1 MKKKRNC
8 TEFHRER
15 SIYHKM
21 KDSKMTYYI
30 FVLIQAAIFG
40 IGNVI
45 TKFAYTSI
53 TPFWCLFFRFGIALL
68 IFCLFWGKKMIAQLS
83 AARVSDWLP
92 AGLGAA
98 GAFIFSNVALDLTTA
113 TNVGFLMGLPVMF
126 TPMIAAVVLKRRYR
140 AGYIPVQI
148 AVVIGLYFLCS
159 NGGFFAFGAGEILA
173 LLTSVSSA
181 ISFVYGEKGLKN
193 LDAVTISAV
202 QTALAF
208 LGTIPGILIWE
219 RNMDFAAVEPAA
231 WMVVAYLASLCTVAA
246 FALQNVALSHISAS
260 MVSLLLCGEPL
271 FTAVL
276 AWFTLGERLSFTG
289 IIGGGV
295 IMACMFAGNYLEGK
309 YAQDEADGAEASV

>member
-1 MKKKRNC
+1 
-8 TEFHRER
+8 
-15 SIYHKM
+15 M

-68 IFCLFWGKKMIAQLS
+68 IFALFWGRNIITELR
-83 AARVSDWLP
+83 AAKLCDWLP
-92 AGLGAA
+92 SGLGAA

-126 TPMIAAVVLKRRYR
+126 TPVIAVVVLKRRYR
-140 AGYIPVQI
+140 AGYIPLQI
-148 AVVIGLYFLCS
+148 AVVMGLYFLCS
-159 NGGFFAFGAGEILA
+159 SGGSFAFGAGELLA
-173 LLTSVSSA
+173 LMTSISSA
-181 ISFVYGEKGLKN
+181 ICFVYGEKGLKN

-208 LGTIPGILIWE
+208 LGTIPGILIWD
-219 RNMDFAAVEPAA
+219 RDMDFTAVEPAA
-231 WMVVAYLASLCTVAA
+231 WAVVVYLAILCTVAA
-246 FALQNVALSHISAS
+246 FALQNAALSHISAS
-260 MVSLLLCGEPL
+260 MVALLLCGEPL

-276 AWFTLGERLSFTG
+276 AWFTLGERLSFIG
-289 IIGGGV
+289 IIGGAL
-295 IMACMFAGNYLEGK
+295 IMICMFAGNYLEGK
-309 YAQDEADGAEASV
+309 YAQDEADGAEGAGDAVDTDDADPSA